1 MADRV
6 KWTENASCPG
16 CGKLAKIVFQRQ
28 PGKMIDCGL
37 IGARPD
43 TRPKSRISV
52 FSFGASIAKGSR
64 D

>member
-1 MADRV
+1 
-6 KWTENASCPG
+6 
-16 CGKLAKIVFQRQ
+16 
-28 PGKMIDCGL
+28 MIDCGL